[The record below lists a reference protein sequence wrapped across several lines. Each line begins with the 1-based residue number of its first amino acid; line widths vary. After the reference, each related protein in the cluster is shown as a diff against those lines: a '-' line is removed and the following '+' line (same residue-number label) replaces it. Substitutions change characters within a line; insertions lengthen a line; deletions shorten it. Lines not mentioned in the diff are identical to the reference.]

1 MKPTDLDRIL
11 DKKLS
16 DITVREAFL
25 AVRVFLRCLE
35 QESPTEDVDDYDA
48 YLRDMASDDDK

>member
-1 MKPTDLDRIL
+1 VKPTDLDRIL

-35 QESPTEDVDDYDA
+35 DEESPVEVDDYDA
-48 YLRDMASDDDK
+48 YLRDLGSDDDK